1 MTALLQR
8 LAIFGLI
15 KINAQNGKIKKWD
28 QFRNFQKTFRNEQK
42 KIICSKF
49 ERVVSS
55 NDHIDFK
62 LEIKIFV

>member
-42 KIICSKF
+42 KLTCSKV
-49 ERVVSS
+49 EQVV
-55 NDHIDFK
+55 IITDFK
-62 LEIKIFV
+62 SEIKIFV

>member
-49 ERVVSS
+49 ERVVS
-55 NDHIDFK
+55 K
-62 LEIKIFV
+62 